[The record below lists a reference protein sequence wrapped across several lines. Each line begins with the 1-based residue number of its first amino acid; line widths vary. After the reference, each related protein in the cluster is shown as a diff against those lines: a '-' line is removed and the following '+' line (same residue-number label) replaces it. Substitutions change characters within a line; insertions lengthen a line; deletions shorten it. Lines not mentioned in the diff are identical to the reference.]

1 MLSLPFIRTSTYDE
15 VCIVVKVIY
24 MYMYTYMYNDYTSG
38 HTKDHIFELQRK
50 I

>member
-15 VCIVVKVIY
+15 HCIMVKVIY
-24 MYMYTYMYNDYTSG
+24 MYMYNDYTSG